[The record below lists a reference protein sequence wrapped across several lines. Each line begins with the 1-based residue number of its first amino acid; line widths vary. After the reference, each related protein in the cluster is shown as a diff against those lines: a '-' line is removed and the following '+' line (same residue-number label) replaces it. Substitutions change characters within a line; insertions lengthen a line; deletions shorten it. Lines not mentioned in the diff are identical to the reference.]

1 MTFNKL
7 LIANRGEIAIRIAR
21 AASDL
26 NINTVSMYSNDDK
39 SSLHIRNTDETFRL
53 DGNGVPGYLDIDNII
68 RIARKSGADSIH
80 PGYGFLAENAEFAK
94 RCQKEGI
101 VFIGPNIETLE
112 LFGDKGRARLAAKDA
127 DVPIP
132 EGLEGPVTVESA
144 SAFFNTLPRGSGMML
159 KAIAGGGGRGTRSI
173 SNSSEIERLF
183 KRCQSEA
190 KRSFGNADL
199 YVEELIENARHIEV
213 QIIGDN
219 FGNVT
224 HLWERECSIQR
235 RYQKLVE
242 VAPAPFI
249 TESLR
254 RKIIESAM
262 NLAKSVDYSN
272 LGTFEFLAFQST
284 QSEYDSFVF
293 IEGNARLQVE
303 HTVTEE
309 VTGVD
314 IVQSQIKL
322 AGGASLT
329 ELGLDADKPTIVRG
343 YAIQNRINCET
354 ISGSGQVKPSTGKIT
369 TYTPPEGPGIRTD
382 GFAYSGYE
390 TSMVFDSLIAKLICH
405 SNSNSFLDAVTR
417 SKRALKEFEISGVET
432 NIEFHLK
439 LMSHPDFLS
448 GNVNINFL
456 DDHLP
461 ELISDHSSVNQNS
474 VPDKAPKR
482 ENGLPRVNTTTK
494 DP

>member
-1 MTFNKL
+1 
-7 LIANRGEIAIRIAR
+7 
-21 AASDL
+21 
-26 NINTVSMYSNDDK
+26 
-39 SSLHIRNTDETFRL
+39 
-53 DGNGVPGYLDIDNII
+53 
-68 RIARKSGADSIH
+68 
-80 PGYGFLAENAEFAK
+80 
-94 RCQKEGI
+94 
-101 VFIGPNIETLE
+101 
-112 LFGDKGRARLAAKDA
+112 
-127 DVPIP
+127 
-132 EGLEGPVTVESA
+132 
-144 SAFFNTLPRGSGMML
+144 
-159 KAIAGGGGRGTRSI
+159 
-173 SNSSEIERLF
+173 
-183 KRCQSEA
+183 
-190 KRSFGNADL
+190 
-199 YVEELIENARHIEV
+199 
-213 QIIGDN
+213 
-219 FGNVT
+219 
-224 HLWERECSIQR
+224 CSIQR

-249 TESLR
+249 TETLR
-254 RKIIESAM
+254 GKIIESAM

-272 LGTFEFLAFQST
+272 LGTFEFLVFQST

-322 AGGASLT
+322 AAGASLT

-354 ISGSGQVKPSTGKIT
+354 ISDSGQIKPSAGKIT
-369 TYTPPEGPGIRTD
+369 TYCPPEGPGIRTD

-390 TSMVFDSLIAKLICH
+390 TSRAFDSLIAKLICH
-405 SNSNSFLDAVTR
+405 SNSTSLLDAVIR

-448 GNVNINFL
+448 GNVNTNFL

-461 ELISDHSSVNQNS
+461 ELISDHPSVNQNS

-482 ENGLPRVNTTTK
+482 ENGLPRANTTTK

>member
-1 MTFNKL
+1 MLFNKL

-21 AASDL
+21 AASHL
-26 NINTVSMYSNDDK
+26 NINTVSIYSNDDK
-39 SSLHIRNTDETFRL
+39 SSLHVRNTDEAFQL
-53 DGNGVPGYLDIDNII
+53 DGNGVPSYLDIDDII
-68 RIARKSGADSIH
+68 KITRESGADSIH

-101 VFIGPNIETLE
+101 VFIGPNIELLE
-112 LFGDKGRARLAAKDA
+112 LFGNKGQARLAAKNA
-127 DVPIP
+127 GLPIP
-132 EGLEGPVTVESA
+132 AGVEGPVTVESA
-144 SAFFNTLPRGSGMML
+144 RAFFNTLPKDSRMML
-159 KAIAGGGGRGTRSI
+159 KAVAGGGGRGTRSI

-190 KRSFGNADL
+190 KRSFGNGDL
-199 YVEELIENARHIEV
+199 YAEQLIENAKHIEV

-235 RYQKLVE
+235 KYQKLVE

-254 RKIIESAM
+254 GKIIQSAM
-262 NLAKSVDYSN
+262 NLAESVDYSN

-322 AGGASLT
+322 AAGASLT
-329 ELGLDADKPTIVRG
+329 EIGLDADKPTIVRG

-354 ISGSGQVKPSTGKIT
+354 ISDSGQIKPSTGKIT
-369 TYTPPEGPGIRTD
+369 TYCPPGGPGIRTD

-390 TSMVFDSLIAKLICH
+390 TSMAFDSLIAKLICH
-405 SNSNSFLDAVTR
+405 TNSNSFLDAVIQ
-417 SKRALKEFEISGVET
+417 SKKALKEFEISGVET

-448 GNVNINFL
+448 GNVTTHFL

-461 ELISDHSSVNQNS
+461 ELIPDHPSVNQNS
-474 VPDKAPKR
+474 VPDKEPTRR
-482 ENGLPRVNTTTK
+482 EGHGGVHLTTK